1 MGRNFFIWIA
11 IGVVVAAT
19 VAGLMDQGW
28 ALWIGYPLALAL
40 AAFNKVR
47 EMRQRKGEVSRSF
60 D

>member
-19 VAGLMDQGW
+19 AAGIMGRGW

-47 EMRQRKGEVSRSF
+47 ELRQRKGEVSRSF